1 MQEMNLTNEYYIL
14 LIALI
19 FGVAQA
25 TLDKRGVG
33 RFEHMNNSVASNII
47 IVLGIPLNLLSNMGL
62 IIISI
67 WSFFVLEWLYV
78 LAIVTIGFV
87 IWSFVLT
94 RLIFS
99 REQSNK
105 YEKLMLVGV
114 PLQFINKTITSACVL
129 FLAWSFF

>member
-1 MQEMNLTNEYYIL
+1 MNLTNEYYIL

-25 TLDKRGVG
+25 TLDKQGVG
-33 RFEHMNNSVASNII
+33 RFEHMNNSVASSIV

-78 LAIVTIGFV
+78 SAIVTIGFV

-129 FLAWSFF
+129 FLAWSFL

>member
-1 MQEMNLTNEYYIL
+1 MNLTNEYYIL

-87 IWSFVLT
+87 IWSFVLA
-94 RLIFS
+94 RLIYS
-99 REQSNK
+99 RGQSNK